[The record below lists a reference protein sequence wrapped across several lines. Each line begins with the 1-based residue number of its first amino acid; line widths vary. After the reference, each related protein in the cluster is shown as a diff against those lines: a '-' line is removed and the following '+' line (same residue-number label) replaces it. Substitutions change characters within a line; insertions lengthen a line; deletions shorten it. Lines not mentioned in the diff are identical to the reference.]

1 MGGPRRMSSA
11 LLLPFALLSL
21 PTADAANT
29 TYRDEL
35 ESSLRLVHA
44 VASGATGALCV
55 TQRYGRLLAPLHVS
69 RWDSVRA
76 RADLAANILH
86 QLGLENADFLTAV
99 SQGLVMG
106 ATIPE
111 RAVGARAI
119 ALRADGVVNSA
130 VAWQRFGT
138 ADPVVSASPPLEEQP
153 NPEYPWYE
161 SVHNSKT
168 LRSTKFMPPSP
179 GATMEGWWTY
189 PYYNCEA
196 KRWLLSYTV
205 PVATI
210 RGLKGI
216 VSLDIDISSLEINQ
230 CEVIADEEND
240 NQIYSFHGTHKC
252 PNETTYCEYKP
263 NREVTVRHSGWAR
276 GLYICRCRPGYYSI
290 NHPEGFN
297 GSLVEVAYQE
307 YQENRLDNWSEP
319 YECLK
324 CQPGCETC
332 RGPEPCLATYNWPFR
347 ISLLVIS
354 VSCAVMTVLLAIYT
368 RHHRR
373 VKVFRVASPVFLSIT
388 LLGCAIMYMEMAAI
402 FPVLDRYSCIA
413 TKWTRHMGFCI
424 TYTALLMKTWR
435 VSLTYRVKSAHKLKL
450 TDKQL
455 LQWMAPIL
463 LIMLVYLGTWT
474 LSAPPDAEVIKDN
487 KGLKFKQCT
496 YNWWDHSLAIGEI
509 LFLLWGVRVCY
520 RVRHAESLYNEAR
533 LISIAI
539 YNIFTVNSMM
549 IAFHLLILPQAGP
562 DIKYLLGFIRTQLST
577 STTVLLVFLP
587 KVLRVVRG
595 TGDTWDSRARARGVP
610 ASSSLN
616 GIGLVPDEP
625 PDLYQENEELKEEV
639 QKLAAQIE
647 FMKIV
652 QMEMHNRHLRPRVGS
667 YFTANASANAKQSP
681 MHPNTVNIT
690 QSMDSTEW
698 AGPV

>member
-1 MGGPRRMSSA
+1 MAAARRVS
-11 LLLPFALLSL
+11 LLLPLALLAL
-21 PTADAANT
+21 PPAASNT
-29 TYRDEL
+29 TYPKEI

-44 VASGATGALCV
+44 VATGATGALCV
-55 TQRYGRLLAPLHVS
+55 TSHYGRLRAPLHVG
-69 RWDSVRA
+69 RWDAARA
-76 RADLAANILH
+76 RADLAAELLA
-86 QLGLENADFLTAV
+86 QLGLDNAEVLTAV
-99 SQGLVMG
+99 SKGLVMG
-106 ATIPE
+106 LSPSE
-111 RAVGARAI
+111 RAVGARAL
-119 ALRADGVVNSA
+119 ALRSSGEVSGA
-130 VAWQRFGT
+130 VAWRRRALGEPE
-138 ADPVVSASPPLEEQP
+138 PVPPPPLGKP
-153 NPEYPWYE
+153 PDTEYPWYVSAYE
-161 SVHNSKT
+161 SET
-168 LRSTKFMPPSP
+168 LRSSKFMASSP
-179 GATMEGWWTY
+179 DAVMQGWWTF
-189 PYYNCEA
+189 PYYSCEA

-205 PVATI
+205 PVPTV
-210 RGLKGI
+210 RDLKG
-216 VSLDIDISSLEINQ
+216 VVNLDIDISNLEINQ
-230 CEVIADEEND
+230 CEPDPLTEND
-240 NQIYSFHGTHKC
+240 NQIYSFYGTHKC
-252 PNETTYCEYKP
+252 PNETTYCDYSP
-263 NREVTVRHSGWAR
+263 NREMSAWSPGWAR
-276 GLYICRCRPGYYSI
+276 GSYVCRCRAGHYSTH
-290 NHPEGFN
+290 HPDGFN
-297 GSLVEVAYQE
+297 GSLVEIAYQE
-307 YQENRLDNWSEP
+307 YEENGLEQWSGP
-319 YECLK
+319 FECQQ
-324 CQPGCETC
+324 CAPGCDTC
-332 RGPEPCLATYNWPFR
+332 RGPEPCLATYNWSFR

-354 VSCAVMTVLLAIYT
+354 VSCAVLTVLLAAYT
-368 RHHRR
+368 RRHRR
-373 VKVFRVASPVFLSIT
+373 VKVFRVASPVFLTIT

-463 LIMLVYLGTWT
+463 LIMLVYLCTWT
-474 LSAPPDAEVIKDN
+474 LSAPPSAEDITDN

-539 YNIFTVNSMM
+539 YNIFTVNSLM

-587 KVLRVVRG
+587 KVLRVLRG
-595 TGDTWDSRARARGVP
+595 TGDTWDSGARARG
-610 ASSSLN
+610 AASSLN

-625 PDLYQENEELKEEV
+625 ADLYQENEELKEEV

-652 QMEMHNRHLRPRVGS
+652 QMEMHNRHLRPRPGS
-667 YFTANASANAKQSP
+667 YFAAQSP
-681 MHPNTVNIT
+681 LMPANTQET
-690 QSMDSTEW
+690 TEW
-698 AGPV
+698 SGPV

>member
-1 MGGPRRMSSA
+1 MRAPRRLSSA
-11 LLLPFALLSL
+11 LLLPIALLSL
-21 PTADAANT
+21 PRVHATNAT
-29 TYRDEL
+29 TYREEL
-35 ESSLRLVHA
+35 ESSLRVVHA
-44 VASGATGALCV
+44 VATGATGKLCV
-55 TQRYGRLLAPLHVS
+55 THRYGQLRAPLHAS
-69 RWDSVRA
+69 RWDAARA
-76 RADLAANILH
+76 RADIAASILH
-86 QLGLENADFLTAV
+86 QLGLENAEYLMAV

-106 ATIPE
+106 ASASE
-111 RAVGARAI
+111 RAVGSRAVV
-119 ALRADGVVNSA
+119 LRADGVVNSA
-130 VAWQRFGT
+130 VSWERYA
-138 ADPVVSASPPLEEQP
+138 AEPVAVKSPEREKPLDT
-153 NPEYPWYE
+153 EYPWFVSAHE
-161 SVHNSKT
+161 VDT
-168 LRSTKFMPPSP
+168 LRSPKFMPSP
-179 GATMEGWWTY
+179 PDATMEGWWTY
-189 PYYNCEA
+189 PYYSCEA
-196 KRWLLSYTV
+196 KRWLMSYTV
-205 PVATI
+205 PVSTV
-210 RGLKGI
+210 RGFKGV
-216 VSLDIDISSLEINQ
+216 VSLDVDISSLEINQ
-230 CEVIADEEND
+230 CEDYSDEQND

-252 PNETTYCEYKP
+252 PNETTYCSYRA
-263 NREVTVRHSGWAR
+263 NRDAGRHAGWAR
-276 GLYICRCRPGYYSI
+276 GAYVCKCRPGYYSPT
-290 NHPEGFN
+290 HPEGFN

-307 YQENRLDNWSEP
+307 WEEGGAARWSAAYSCVP
-319 YECLK
+319 CA
-324 CQPGCETC
+324 PGCDAC

-354 VSCAVMTVLLAIYT
+354 VSCAALTVVLTIYT

-388 LLGCAIMYMEMAAI
+388 LLGCAIMYLEMAAI

-474 LSAPPDAEVIKDN
+474 LSAPPDAEVITDN
-487 KGLKFKQCT
+487 LGLKFKQCT

-539 YNIFTVNSMM
+539 YNIFTVNSLM

-577 STTVLLVFLP
+577 TTTVLLVFLP

-625 PDLYQENEELKEEV
+625 PDLYQENDELKEEI

-652 QMEMHNRHLRPRVGS
+652 QMEMNNRHLRPRPGG
-667 YFTANASANAKQSP
+667 YFTAVTTAPQSP
-681 MHPNTVNIT
+681 MHAKTAS
-690 QSMDSTEW
+690 QETEW
-698 AGPV
+698 SGRV

>member
-1 MGGPRRMSSA
+1 MSKP
-11 LLLPFALLSL
+11 LDEWEKFW
-21 PTADAANT
+21 AD
-29 TYRDEL
+29 EQV

-44 VASGATGALCV
+44 VATGATGALCV
-55 TQRYGRLLAPLHVS
+55 THHYGRLRAPLSPV
-69 RWDSVRA
+69 RWDAARA
-76 RADLAANILH
+76 RADLAAWLLH
-86 QLGLENADFLTAV
+86 YLGLENSEYLISV
-99 SQGLVMG
+99 SEGLVMG
-106 ATIPE
+106 ASPKE
-111 RAVGARAI
+111 RAVGARAL
-119 ALRADGVVNSA
+119 ALRPDGTVNGA
-130 VAWQRFGT
+130 VAWQRLG
-138 ADPVVSASPPLEEQP
+138 AGEPVAVMSPKMDEPP
-153 NPEYPWYE
+153 DPEYPWYVSAQE
-161 SVHNSKT
+161 SES
-168 LRSTKFMPPSP
+168 LRSPKFMPSEL
-179 GATMEGWWTY
+179 GATLAGWWSY
-189 PYYNCEA
+189 PYYSCNA

-205 PVATI
+205 PVATV

-216 VSLDIDISSLEINQ
+216 ISLDVDISGLEINQ
-230 CEVIADEEND
+230 CDVTEEADNE

-263 NREVTVRHSGWAR
+263 IRQMGIKHAGWSR
-276 GLYICRCRPGYYSI
+276 GSYICRCRQGYYSTH
-290 NHPEGFN
+290 HPEGFN
-297 GSLVEVAYQE
+297 GSLVEIAFQE
-307 YQENRLDNWSEP
+307 SQEGGLENWSEP
-319 YECLK
+319 YECQK
-324 CQPGCETC
+324 CQPGCDTC
-332 RGPEPCLATYNWPFR
+332 PGPRTLPR
-347 ISLLVIS
+347 HIQ
-354 VSCAVMTVLLAIYT
+354 LAI
-368 RHHRR
+368 
-373 VKVFRVASPVFLSIT
+373 S
-388 LLGCAIMYMEMAAI
+388 MAAI

-474 LSAPPDAEVIKDN
+474 LSAPPDAEDITDN
-487 KGLKFKQCT
+487 RGLRFKQCT

-539 YNIFTVNSMM
+539 YNIFTVNSLM
-549 IAFHLLILPQAGP
+549 IAFQSRKKAIFDQCMLAAMMRDVKHGPLCSSHKLRTIQGALERVMSVVFLSNDIGNEKIRNKTKLTHLAENHLLILPRAGP

-577 STTVLLVFLP
+577 STTVILVFAP
-587 KVLRVVRG
+587 KVLRVLRG
-595 TGDTWDSRARARGVP
+595 TGDTWDSRARARGVT

-616 GIGLVPDEP
+616 GIGLVADDP

-652 QMEMHNRHLRPRVGS
+652 QMEMHNRHLRPRPGS
-667 YFTANASANAKQSP
+667 YFSNASVPLAPNSAAPPALQSP
-681 MHPNTVNIT
+681 HRNTNANVI
-690 QSMDSTEW
+690 
-698 AGPV
+698 

>member
-1 MGGPRRMSSA
+1 M
-11 LLLPFALLSL
+11 
-21 PTADAANT
+21 AAREN
-29 TYRDEL
+29 
-35 ESSLRLVHA
+35 
-44 VASGATGALCV
+44 
-55 TQRYGRLLAPLHVS
+55 
-69 RWDSVRA
+69 SV
-76 RADLAANILH
+76 I
-86 QLGLENADFLTAV
+86 
-99 SQGLVMG
+99 
-106 ATIPE
+106 
-111 RAVGARAI
+111 
-119 ALRADGVVNSA
+119 
-130 VAWQRFGT
+130 
-138 ADPVVSASPPLEEQP
+138 
-153 NPEYPWYE
+153 
-161 SVHNSKT
+161 
-168 LRSTKFMPPSP
+168 
-179 GATMEGWWTY
+179 
-189 PYYNCEA
+189 
-196 KRWLLSYTV
+196 
-205 PVATI
+205 
-210 RGLKGI
+210 
-216 VSLDIDISSLEINQ
+216 
-230 CEVIADEEND
+230 
-240 NQIYSFHGTHKC
+240 
-252 PNETTYCEYKP
+252 
-263 NREVTVRHSGWAR
+263 
-276 GLYICRCRPGYYSI
+276 
-290 NHPEGFN
+290 
-297 GSLVEVAYQE
+297 AYQE
-307 YQENRLDNWSEP
+307 FKENNGFENWSEP
-319 YECLK
+319 YECLQ

-354 VSCAVMTVLLAIYT
+354 VSCAFMTVLLTIYT

-413 TKWTRHMGFCI
+413 TKWTRHLGFCI

-474 LSAPPDAEVIKDN
+474 LSSPPDAEDITDN

-539 YNIFTVNSMM
+539 YNIFTVNSLM

-595 TGDTWDSRARARGVP
+595 TGDTWDRGARARGVP
-610 ASSSLN
+610 PSTSLN

-625 PDLYQENEELKEEV
+625 PDLYRENDELKEEV

-652 QMEMHNRHLRPRVGS
+652 QMEMHNRHLRPRPGG
-667 YFTANASANAKQSP
+667 YFTAANSGAQSP
-681 MHPNTVNIT
+681 HPTAVNIS
-690 QSMDSTEW
+690 QGSMVAKESNRLTIRLTPLMLVIAGQHGM
-698 AGPV
+698 AGPGVTGRSERQWLALAGAGGAPRRHHRRPAPSALRLIIPS

>member
-1 MGGPRRMSSA
+1 MGGPRRVSSA
-11 LLLPFALLSL
+11 LLLPFALLAL
-21 PTADAANT
+21 PTSDANAT
-29 TYRDEL
+29 TYREDV

-55 TQRYGRLLAPLHVS
+55 THRYGRLRAPLHAA
-69 RWDSVRA
+69 RWDTVKA
-76 RADLAANILH
+76 RADLAANVLH
-86 QLGLENADFLTAV
+86 QLGLETAETLMAV

-106 ATIPE
+106 SE
-111 RAVGARAI
+111 RAVGSRAL
-119 ALRADGVVNSA
+119 ALRSDGVVNSA
-130 VAWQRFGT
+130 VAWERYGT
-138 ADPVVSASPPLEEQP
+138 AEPVPVVTPQLEKPPD
-153 NPEYPWYE
+153 PEYPWYV
-161 SVHNSKT
+161 SAHNSES
-168 LRSTKFMPPSP
+168 LRSSKFMPSP
-179 GATMEGWWTY
+179 IGVQMEGWWTY
-189 PYYNCEA
+189 PYYSCEA

-205 PVATI
+205 PVSTV
-210 RGLKGI
+210 RGLKGV
-216 VSLDIDISSLEINQ
+216 VSLDIDISNLEINQ
-230 CEVIADEEND
+230 CEAEVEDD
-240 NQIYSFHGTHKC
+240 CSNQIYSFHGTHKC
-252 PNETTYCEYKP
+252 PNETTYCEYRP
-263 NREVTVRHSGWAR
+263 NREISARHAGWAR
-276 GLYICRCRPGYYSI
+276 GLYICKCRPGYYST

-307 YQENRLDNWSEP
+307 FEENGVENWSEP

-324 CQPGCETC
+324 CQPGCESC
-332 RGPEPCLATYNWPFR
+332 KGPEPCLATYNWPFR

-354 VSCAVMTVLLAIYT
+354 VSCAVMTVCLTIYT

-463 LIMLVYLGTWT
+463 LIMLVYLCTWT
-474 LSAPPDAEVIKDN
+474 LSSPPDAEVITDN

-539 YNIFTVNSMM
+539 YNIFTVNSLM
-549 IAFHLLILPQAGP
+549 IAFHLLILPRAGP

-652 QMEMHNRHLRPRVGS
+652 QMEMHNRHLRPRPGG
-667 YFTANASANAKQSP
+667 YFTTTANAAPQSP
-681 MHPNTVNIT
+681 MHPTVNIS
-690 QSMDSTEW
+690 QDSTEW

>member
-1 MGGPRRMSSA
+1 MKPVAKHKLKITMVMTR
-11 LLLPFALLSL
+11 LEIE
-21 PTADAANT
+21 
-29 TYRDEL
+29 EL

-44 VASGATGALCV
+44 VATGATGALCV
-55 TQRYGRLLAPLHVS
+55 THHYGRLRAPLHTT
-69 RWDSVRA
+69 RWDSIRA
-76 RADLAANILH
+76 RADLSAHILH
-86 QLGLENADFLTAV
+86 QLGLEKDV

-106 ATIPE
+106 SVDRTVGS
-111 RAVGARAI
+111 RAL
-119 ALRADGVVNSA
+119 ALRSDGAVNSA
-130 VAWQRFGT
+130 VVWERFG
-138 ADPVVSASPPLEEQP
+138 AEPVPVMSPPAEKPPDPEYVSAH
-153 NPEYPWYE
+153 E
-161 SVHNSKT
+161 SES
-168 LRSTKFMPPSP
+168 LRSPKFMPSP
-179 GATMEGWWTY
+179 PGTAMEGWWTY
-189 PYYNCEA
+189 PYYSCEA

-205 PVATI
+205 PVSSI
-210 RGLKGI
+210 RGLKGV

-230 CEVIADEEND
+230 CESEIAEENH

-263 NREVTVRHSGWAR
+263 NRAVSTRHSGWAR
-276 GLYICRCRPGYYSI
+276 GSYTCKCRPGFYSLQ
-290 NHPEGFN
+290 HPEGFN

-307 YQENRLDNWSEP
+307 YEENNVEDWSEP
-319 YECLK
+319 YECAR
-324 CQPGCETC
+324 CQPGCDTC
-332 RGPEPCLATYNWPFR
+332 RGPEP

-354 VSCAVMTVLLAIYT
+354 VSCAVMTVLLTIYT

-413 TKWTRHMGFCI
+413 TKWTRHMG
-424 TYTALLMKTWR
+424 

-474 LSAPPDAEVIKDN
+474 LSAPPDAEVITDN
-487 KGLKFKQCT
+487 KGLKFKQCS

-520 RVRHAESLYNEAR
+520 RVRHAESLYNEAK
-533 LISIAI
+533 LISFAI
-539 YNIFTVNSMM
+539 YNIFT
-549 IAFHLLILPQAGP
+549 
-562 DIKYLLGFIRTQLST
+562 
-577 STTVLLVFLP
+577 
-587 KVLRVVRG
+587 VLRVVRG
-595 TGDTWDSRARARGVP
+595 TGDTWDSRARARGVT

-616 GIGLVPDEP
+616 GIGLVPDDP
-625 PDLYQENEELKEEV
+625 PDLFQENEQLKEEV

-652 QMEMHNRHLRPRVGS
+652 QMEMNNRHLRPKPGG
-667 YFTANASANAKQSP
+667 YFSANTAIPQSP
-681 MHPNTVNIT
+681 MHSKTVNISQENT
-690 QSMDSTEW
+690 DW
-698 AGPV
+698 VGPV

>member
-1 MGGPRRMSSA
+1 MGGLRRMSSA

-21 PTADAANT
+21 PPVSAFNATA
-29 TYRDEL
+29 YREEL

-44 VASGATGALCV
+44 VATGATGALCV
-55 TQRYGRLLAPLHVS
+55 THRYGRLRAPLHAA
-69 RWDSVRA
+69 RWDTTRA
-76 RADLAANILH
+76 RADLAANMLH
-86 QLGLENADFLTAV
+86 QLGLENAEILTAV
-99 SQGLVMG
+99 SQSLVMG
-106 ATIPE
+106 ASAVE

-119 ALRADGVVNSA
+119 VLQPDGIIEGSI
-130 VAWQRFGT
+130 AWERFGT
-138 ADPVVSASPPLEEQP
+138 GEPIAVPAPPRDNP
-153 NPEYPWYE
+153 PDPEYPWYVSAYQTE
-161 SVHNSKT
+161 E
-168 LRSTKFMPPSP
+168 LRSSKFMPSPP
-179 GATMEGWWTY
+179 GAAMGGWWTY
-189 PYYNCEA
+189 PYYSCESE
-196 KRWLLSYTV
+196 RWLLSYTAPV
-205 PVATI
+205 PKI
-210 RGLKGI
+210 RGLSGV
-216 VSLDIDISSLEINQ
+216 VSLDIDISNLEINQ
-230 CEVIADEEND
+230 CEAENDEEND

-252 PNETTYCEYKP
+252 PNETTFCIYKP
-263 NREVTVRHSGWAR
+263 NREMNARHAGWAR
-276 GLYICRCRPGYYSI
+276 GSYICNCRPGYYSI
-290 NHPEGFN
+290 QHPDGYN
-297 GSLVEVAYQE
+297 GTLVEVAFQE
-307 YQENRLDNWSEP
+307 FEEGGLENWSAP

-332 RGPEPCLATYNWPFR
+332 TGPTPCLAEYNWPFR

-354 VSCAVMTVLLAIYT
+354 VSCAGLTVCLTFYT

-373 VKVFRVASPVFLSIT
+373 VKVIRVASPVFLSIT

-474 LSAPPDAEVIKDN
+474 LSSPPDAEVITDD

-520 RVRHAESLYNEAR
+520 SVRHAESLYNEAR

-539 YNIFTVNSMM
+539 YNIFTVNSVM
-549 IAFHLLILPQAGP
+549 ITLHLLILPRAGP
-562 DIKYLLGFIRTQLST
+562 DIKYLLGFARTQLST
-577 STTVLLVFLP
+577 SITVLLVFFP
-587 KVLRVVRG
+587 KVFRVIRG
-595 TGDTWDSRARARGVP
+595 TGDTWEGRAHARGVP

-616 GIGLVPDEP
+616 GIGLVADEA

-652 QMEMHNRHLRPRVGS
+652 QMEMHNRHLRPRPGS
-667 YFTANASANAKQSP
+667 YFSQAAPLSPVHAN
-681 MHPNTVNIT
+681 TNI
-690 QSMDSTEW
+690 QEVTEW
-698 AGPV
+698 GGPV

>member
-1 MGGPRRMSSA
+1 MSFKKA
-11 LLLPFALLSL
+11 
-21 PTADAANT
+21 
-29 TYRDEL
+29 EEV

-44 VASGATGALCV
+44 VATGATGALCV
-55 TQRYGRLLAPLHVS
+55 THRYGRLRAPLHAA
-69 RWDSVRA
+69 RWDTARA
-76 RADLAANILH
+76 RADLAANLLH
-86 QLGLENADFLTAV
+86 QLGLESAEVLMAV
-99 SQGLVMG
+99 SQGLVLG
-106 ATIPE
+106 SSPSE
-111 RAVGARAI
+111 RAVGARAL
-119 ALRADGVVNSA
+119 ALRSDGVVNSA
-130 VAWQRFGT
+130 VAWERYGT
-138 ADPVVSASPPLEEQP
+138 ADPIAVVSPQLEKPPD
-153 NPEYPWYE
+153 PEYPWYVSAHE
-161 SVHNSKT
+161 IET
-168 LRSTKFMPPSP
+168 LRSPKFMPSPP

-189 PYYNCEA
+189 PYYSCEA

-205 PVATI
+205 PVATV

-230 CEVIADEEND
+230 CEADTEDDND

-252 PNETTYCEYKP
+252 PNDTTYCEYKP
-263 NREVTVRHSGWAR
+263 NREMNVRHAGWAR
-276 GLYICRCRPGYYSI
+276 GSYICRCRPGYYST
-290 NHPEGFN
+290 HHREGYN

-307 YQENRLDNWSEP
+307 YEENDLENWSEP

-354 VSCAVMTVLLAIYT
+354 VSCAVMTVCLTIYT

-424 TYTALLMKTWR
+424 TYTALLMKTW
-435 VSLTYRVKSAHKLKL
+435 SAQ
-450 TDKQL
+450 T
-455 LQWMAPIL
+455 
-463 LIMLVYLGTWT
+463 
-474 LSAPPDAEVIKDN
+474 EVDRQAVAAVD
-487 KGLKFKQCT
+487 GADT
-496 YNWWDHSLAIGEI
+496 PHHAGEI

-539 YNIFTVNSMM
+539 YNIFTVNSLM
-549 IAFHLLILPQAGP
+549 IAFHLLILPRAGP

-652 QMEMHNRHLRPRVGS
+652 QMEMHNRHLRPRPGG
-667 YFTANASANAKQSP
+667 YFTTNANSAAPQSP
-681 MHPNTVNIT
+681 IHPKTVNIS
-690 QSMDSTEW
+690 QDSTEW
-698 AGPV
+698 SGPV

>member
-1 MGGPRRMSSA
+1 MRGPGRVSSA
-11 LLLPFALLSL
+11 LLLPIALLSL
-21 PTADAANT
+21 PANAYNATA
-29 TYRDEL
+29 YKEEL

-44 VASGATGALCV
+44 VATGATGALCV
-55 TQRYGRLLAPLHVS
+55 THHYGRLRAPLHAT
-69 RWDSVRA
+69 RWDATRA
-76 RADLAANILH
+76 RADLAANILQ
-86 QLGLENADFLTAV
+86 QLGMETADVLIAV
-99 SQGLVMG
+99 SRGLVVG
-106 ATIPE
+106 SSASE
-111 RAVGARAI
+111 RVVGARAI
-119 ALRADGVVNSA
+119 ALRPDGVVNNSIA
-130 VAWQRFGT
+130 WEKYGAEPVAGVTPSLEKPPDSEFPWY
-138 ADPVVSASPPLEEQP
+138 VSAH
-153 NPEYPWYE
+153 E
-161 SVHNSKT
+161 SDS
-168 LRSTKFMPPSP
+168 LRSPKFMPSLP

-189 PYYNCEA
+189 PYYSCSA

-205 PVATI
+205 PVSTV

-216 VSLDIDISSLEINQ
+216 VSLDIDISSLEVNQ
-230 CEVIADEEND
+230 CEAYEYDD

-263 NREVTVRHSGWAR
+263 NRETSTRYSGWAR
-276 GLYICRCRPGYYSI
+276 GSYICKCRPGYYSI
-290 NHPEGFN
+290 HHPEGFN
-297 GSLVEVAYQE
+297 GTLVEVAYQE
-307 YQENRLDNWSEP
+307 FEENGVDIWNEP

-324 CQPGCETC
+324 CQPGCDSC

-354 VSCAVMTVLLAIYT
+354 VSCAVMTVVLTIYT

-388 LLGCAIMYMEMAAI
+388 LLGCAMMYMEMAAI
-402 FPVLDRYSCIA
+402 FPVLDMYSCIA

-474 LSAPPDAEVIKDN
+474 LSAPPDAEVITDN
-487 KGLKFKQCT
+487 RGLKFKQCT

-539 YNIFTVNSMM
+539 YNIFTVNSLM
-549 IAFHLLILPQAGP
+549 IAFHLLILPRAGP

-625 PDLYQENEELKEEV
+625 PDLYQENEQLKEEV

-652 QMEMHNRHLRPRVGS
+652 QMEMHNRHLRPKPGG
-667 YFTANASANAKQSP
+667 YFSANATTMPQSP
-681 MHPNTVNIT
+681 MHSKTLNIS
-690 QSMDSTEW
+690 QENTEW
-698 AGPV
+698 GPV

>member
-21 PTADAANT
+21 PRADT
-29 TYRDEL
+29 TNATIYREEL

-44 VASGATGALCV
+44 VATGATGALCV
-55 TQRYGRLLAPLHVS
+55 TQRYGRLLAPLHAA
-69 RWDSVRA
+69 RWDSARA
-76 RADLAANILH
+76 RADLAANLLH
-86 QLGLENADFLTAV
+86 QLGLETAEILMAV
-99 SQGLVMG
+99 SQGLVLG
-106 ATIPE
+106 ASPAE
-111 RAVGARAI
+111 RAVGARAL
-119 ALRADGVVNSA
+119 ALRSDGVVNSA
-130 VAWQRFGT
+130 VAWERYGT
-138 ADPVVSASPPLEEQP
+138 ADPVAVVSPQLEKPPD
-153 NPEYPWYE
+153 PEYPWYV
-161 SVHNSKT
+161 SAHNSDT
-168 LRSTKFMPPSP
+168 LRSSKFMPSPP

-189 PYYNCEA
+189 PYYSCEA

-210 RGLKGI
+210 RGLKGV
-216 VSLDIDISSLEINQ
+216 VSLDIDISNLEINQ
-230 CEVIADEEND
+230 CEDAEDGND

-263 NREVTVRHSGWAR
+263 NREVGVRHSGWAR
-276 GLYICRCRPGYYSI
+276 GMYNCRCRPGYYST

-307 YQENRLDNWSEP
+307 YEKNRLENWNEP

-354 VSCAVMTVLLAIYT
+354 VSCAVMTVCLTIYT

-474 LSAPPDAEVIKDN
+474 LSSPPDAEVITDN
-487 KGLKFKQCT
+487 RGLKFKQCT

-539 YNIFTVNSMM
+539 YNIFTVNSLM
-549 IAFHLLILPQAGP
+549 IAFHLLILPRAGP

-587 KVLRVVRG
+587 KVVRVARG
-595 TGDTWDSRARARGVP
+595 TGDTWDSRSRARGLP
-610 ASSSLN
+610 AASSLN
-616 GIGLVPDEP
+616 GVGLVPDEP

-652 QMEMHNRHLRPRVGS
+652 QMEMHNRHLRPRPGG
-667 YFTANASANAKQSP
+667 YFTANTTGAGAPQSP
-681 MHPNTVNIT
+681 MHQKTVSIAQDN
-690 QSMDSTEW
+690 TEW

>member
-11 LLLPFALLSL
+11 LLLPFLLAL
-21 PTADAANT
+21 PADTANT
-29 TYRDEL
+29 TGYREEL
-35 ESSLRLVHA
+35 ESSLVLVHA
-44 VASGATGALCV
+44 VATGATGKLCV
-55 TQRYGRLLAPLHVS
+55 SYRNGQLRAPMHVT
-69 RWDSVRA
+69 RWDSARA
-76 RADLAANILH
+76 GADLAASFLH
-86 QLGLENADFLTAV
+86 QLGLDSADVLEAV
-99 SQGLVMG
+99 SKSLVMG
-106 ATIPE
+106 NQNSE

-119 ALRADGVVNSA
+119 PLRADTKVKNATG
-130 VAWQRFGT
+130 WQRYGT
-138 ADPVVSASPPLEEQP
+138 AEPVPVFYPPLEQVP
-153 NPEYPWYE
+153 VADYPWYE
-161 SVHNSKT
+161 SRHKT
-168 LRSTKFMPPSP
+168 SQQSFKFMPSP
-179 GATMEGWWTY
+179 IPDAAMKGWWSF
-189 PYYNCEA
+189 PYFSCDAE
-196 KRWLLSYTV
+196 RWLLSYTV
-205 PVATI
+205 PVHSA
-210 RGLKGI
+210 REQEGV
-216 VSLDIDISSLEINQ
+216 VSLDIDISNLEINQ
-230 CEVIADEEND
+230 CEMPTND

-252 PNETTYCEYKP
+252 HNETTFCEYKP
-263 NREVTVRHSGWAR
+263 NREVGVRHAGWAR
-276 GLYICRCRPGYYSI
+276 GSYVCRCRDGYYSTH
-290 NHPEGFN
+290 HPDGFN

-307 YQENRLDNWSEP
+307 YKENNGLENWSEP
-319 YECLK
+319 YQCLQ

-354 VSCAVMTVLLAIYT
+354 VSCAFMTVLLTIYT

-388 LLGCAIMYMEMAAI
+388 LLGCACMYMEMAAI

-413 TKWTRHMGFCI
+413 TKWTRHLGFCI

-474 LSAPPDAEVIKDN
+474 LSSPPDAEDITDN
-487 KGLKFKQCT
+487 KGLRFKQCT

-539 YNIFTVNSMM
+539 YNIFTVNSLM

-587 KVLRVVRG
+587 KVLRVARG
-595 TGDTWDSRARARGVP
+595 TGDTWDRGARARGVP
-610 ASSSLN
+610 ASTSLN
-616 GIGLVPDEP
+616 GIGLVPDDP
-625 PDLYQENEELKEEV
+625 PDLYRENDELKEEV

-652 QMEMHNRHLRPRVGS
+652 QMEMHNRHLRPRPGG
-667 YFTANASANAKQSP
+667 YFSASSPHVTATA
-681 MHPNTVNIT
+681 VNIS
-690 QSMDSTEW
+690 QDSTEW
-698 AGPV
+698 PGPV

>member
-1 MGGPRRMSSA
+1 MRGPGRVSSA
-11 LLLPFALLSL
+11 LLLPIALLSL
-21 PTADAANT
+21 PAHAYNATA
-29 TYRDEL
+29 YKEEL

-44 VASGATGALCV
+44 VATGATGALCV
-55 TQRYGRLLAPLHVS
+55 THHYGRLRAPLHAT
-69 RWDSVRA
+69 RWDATRA
-76 RADLAANILH
+76 RADLAANILQ
-86 QLGLENADFLTAV
+86 QLGMDTADVLTAV
-99 SQGLVMG
+99 SRGLVVG
-106 ATIPE
+106 SSASE
-111 RAVGARAI
+111 RVVGARAI
-119 ALRADGVVNSA
+119 ALRPDGVVNNSIA
-130 VAWQRFGT
+130 WEKYGAEPVAGVTPSLEKPPDSDFPWY
-138 ADPVVSASPPLEEQP
+138 VSAH
-153 NPEYPWYE
+153 E
-161 SVHNSKT
+161 SDS
-168 LRSTKFMPPSP
+168 LRSPKFMPSSP

-189 PYYNCEA
+189 PYYSCSA

-205 PVATI
+205 PVSTI
-210 RGLKGI
+210 RGLKGV
-216 VSLDIDISSLEINQ
+216 VSLDIDISSLEVNQ
-230 CEVIADEEND
+230 CEADEYDD

-263 NREVTVRHSGWAR
+263 NRELNARFSGWAR
-276 GLYICRCRPGYYSI
+276 GSYICKCRPGYYSI
-290 NHPEGFN
+290 HHPEGFN

-307 YQENRLDNWSEP
+307 FEENGVDIWNEP

-324 CQPGCETC
+324 CQPGCDSC

-354 VSCAVMTVLLAIYT
+354 VSCAVMTVVLTIYT

-402 FPVLDRYSCIA
+402 FPVLDMYSCIA

-474 LSAPPDAEVIKDN
+474 LSAPPDAEVITDN
-487 KGLKFKQCT
+487 RGLKFKQCT

-539 YNIFTVNSMM
+539 YNIFTVNSLM
-549 IAFHLLILPQAGP
+549 IAFHLLILPRAGP

-610 ASSSLN
+610 ASSLN
-616 GIGLVPDEP
+616 GIGLVPDDP
-625 PDLYQENEELKEEV
+625 PDLYQENEQLKEEV

-652 QMEMHNRHLRPRVGS
+652 QMEMHNRHLRPKPGG
-667 YFTANASANAKQSP
+667 YFSANATTMPQSP
-681 MHPNTVNIT
+681 MHSKTLNIS
-690 QSMDSTEW
+690 QENTEW
-698 AGPV
+698 GPV